1 MREPLALP
9 ETGRQSLR
17 FARPLATNLCELAST
32 DVGCGSG
39 YLLGIFHNLATPGGT
54 VVGIEHVKELAEM
67 TKANLEKDGKP
78 LDMVT
83 VVTGDGRK
91 GWLEGARESYQ
102 LAAVMLFD
110 AAQSIRRDT
119 R

>member
-1 MREPLALP
+1 VREPLALP

-17 FARPLATNLCELAST
+17 SAPPLATNLCEPGST

-39 YLLGIFHNLATPGGT
+39 YLLGIFHNLAAPGGT

-67 TKANLEKDGKP
+67 TKANLKKDGKP

-91 GWLEGARESYQ
+91 GWPEGARELYRF
-102 LAAVMLFD
+102 AAIN
-110 AAQSIRRDT
+110 S
-119 R
+119 